1 MFLYL
6 FLTMLSL
13 LGPKP
18 KTIED
23 FWTMITQEDV
33 PTIVCLTN
41 LKEGAKVLGFF
52 LKINERNYVQIIISR
67 LPSIYNV
74 L

>member
-1 MFLYL
+1 
-6 FLTMLSL
+6 MLSL

-33 PTIVCLTN
+33 STIVCLTN
-41 LKEGAKVLGFF
+41 LKEGAKVFVVF
-52 LKINERNYVQIIISR
+52 YQ
-67 LPSIYNV
+67 
-74 L
+74 

>member
-1 MFLYL
+1 MS
-6 FLTMLSL
+6 SL

-33 PTIVCLTN
+33 STIVCLTN
-41 LKEGAKVLGFF
+41 LKEGAKVSF
-52 LKINERNYVQIIISR
+52 IILRSMKEVIFNLLIGR
-67 LPSIYNV
+67 LPSIYN
-74 L
+74 LL

>member
-1 MFLYL
+1 MS
-6 FLTMLSL
+6 SL

-33 PTIVCLTN
+33 STIVCLTN
-41 LKEGAKVLGFF
+41 LKEGAKVSF
-52 LKINERNYVQIIISR
+52 IILR
-67 LPSIYNV
+67 SIFTKLHEDDSADILHVN
-74 L
+74 